1 MQISKNKKISLYYE
15 MLRIRMIERAISNR
29 YGDQEMRCP
38 IHLSIGQEAIAVGI
52 CDTLRKNDKIVT
64 AHRSH
69 AHYLAKGGSLNKMLA
84 ELHGKVTG
92 CAKGFG
98 GSMHLVDLK
107 AGVYAAVPIVGSALP
122 IGTGIAWANK
132 LKKKKDIVVAFFGDA
147 ATEEGV
153 FFESLDF
160 ASLHNLPILF
170 VCENNDYSIYS
181 HISKRQSKKRNISGI
196 AKSLGIKSTRLNG
209 NSIEEVFNIT
219 SKVVNEI
226 KKNPKPY
233 LIELKTFRNIEHCGP
248 NNDDSL
254 NYRSKA
260 YLNYWKN
267 KCPIINYENELKK
280 KKYLSQL
287 NERNI
292 KKKISKEINRSFN
305 FARSSK
311 FPNKNLLKKYI
322 YA

>member
-1 MQISKNKKISLYYE
+1 
-15 MLRIRMIERAISNR
+15 MLRIRMIEMAISNR
-29 YGDQEMRCP
+29 YSDQEMRCP
-38 IHLSIGQEAIAVGI
+38 VHLSIGQEAIAVGI
-52 CDTLRKNDKIVT
+52 CDSLRKNDKIVT

-69 AHYLAKGGSLNKMLA
+69 AHYLAKGGSLKKMLA

-181 HISKRQSKKRNISGI
+181 HISKRQSKKRNISKI
-196 AKSLGIKSTRLNG
+196 AKSLGIKSAKLNG

-219 SKVVNEI
+219 NKIVKEI
-226 KKNPKPY
+226 KKNSKPY

-248 NNDDSL
+248 NNDDFL
-254 NYRSKA
+254 NYRSKT
-260 YLNYWKN
+260 YLNFWKN
-267 KCPIINYENELKK
+267 KCPVINYENELKK
-280 KKYLSQL
+280 KKYLSTL

-311 FPNKNLLKKYI
+311 FPDKNLLKKYI